1 MEREAAIAA
10 AVDAV
15 RQRWGAHSLTR
26 GPLVGHQPGRGP
38 SAARD
43 GRLRPPWW
51 PGAPEYA
58 RPNVLE
64 LAGPPSCG
72 KLSLALL
79 WLAALPTG
87 GTVAV
92 VDEAGSFY
100 PPAALACGLPLERLV
115 VVRPPE
121 RRAAREATALLLG
134 SAGFDAVLWPTSART
149 YLSATEAA
157 RLVHA
162 AGRSSTTLLLLVEQ
176 RFGARF
182 APRDRPG
189 HAATGL
195 VPGAD
200 TRLRITSWAWTWRD
214 GELAGVRPTVL
225 AERLRG
231 GRAGEAWE
239 LTVARHRSGL
249 LDADGCDAGRDAG
262 QDGSRAGRSS
272 DHLCLAAAVPAGG
285 RRAGAPGADGATDGD
300 LRAGGALASAG

>member
-10 AVDAV
+10 TVDAV

-43 GRLRPPWW
+43 GQPRPPWW

-79 WLAALPTG
+79 WLAALPVG
-87 GTVAV
+87 GTIAV

-100 PPAALACGLPLERLV
+100 PPAALACGVPLERLV
-115 VVRPPE
+115 VVRPPD

-134 SAGFDAVLWPTSART
+134 SAGFDAVLWPTSALTR
-149 YLSATEAA
+149 LSATEAA

-162 AGRSSTTLLLLVEQ
+162 AGRSSTTLLLLVER
-176 RFGARF
+176 RFGARY

-189 HAATGL
+189 HATAGL

-200 TRLRITSWAWTWRD
+200 ARLRITSWSWMWQD

-225 AERLRG
+225 AERLRN
-231 GRAGEAWE
+231 GRTGQAWE
-239 LTVARHRSGL
+239 LALARHRPEMLGV
-249 LDADGCDAGRDAG
+249 DGCDAGRDER
-262 QDGSRAGRSS
+262 RAALPP
-272 DHLCLAAAVPAGG
+272 DHLCLAAAVPTGG
-285 RRAGAPGADGATDGD
+285 RRAGAPGAAGKADGD
-300 LRAGGALASAG
+300 LRADGTLASAG